1 MKLPAEGCSLS
12 LFLAFT
18 REKEA
23 LADKARQ
30 GAESLLGEKVESSR
44 LPFPVDVSCSCEE
57 GCLAVVKQEEI
68 VLLALYFTSLPPA
81 AEPPGGQG
89 DDAGPPVKE
98 DMIEPRVLI
107 ERAVKEIGTK
117 YAGLFEG
124 TAAAALILSSAHLEK
139 STIGTL
145 QELYEPPV
153 QGAEKLKNL
162 SIFHLKVPSYGDNRE
177 LLLQVAL
184 LNASTVLLMRLLSGI
199 EDYYCEIVEE
209 KNYLEG
215 ETFKVFRGR
224 AGEGPDYLALLEKR
238 IKDLSEKHIK
248 LSLNSAVVEERLEA
262 IKYRSVSVDRRR
274 ALLGKVLDREGLR
287 ETDAL
292 FTAVNIDADTKA
304 ALLEKGLRSLQ
315 VTLNNAQTAITS
327 MRMEIELFRSA
338 EAGRLQAEI
347 KEAQNLSVSVQ
358 GELKNMQHT
367 TLELQKEGVFLQTA
381 AGFIE
386 FILIFYYS
394 LGAWHLIDIHGFEKA
409 SPSFRFIFGL
419 VMGLSMTGMGHFLT
433 DSIKEKRLNPWLL
446 LCLAITVIMLVLA
459 WH

>member
-1 MKLPAEGCSLS
+1 MKMPVEGCSLS
-12 LFLAFT
+12 LFLAFA

-23 LADKARQ
+23 LADKARKR
-30 GAESLLGEKVESSR
+30 AESLMGEKVESSR
-44 LPFPVDVSCSCEE
+44 LSFPVAASWSCEK
-57 GCLAVVKQEEI
+57 GCLAVVKQEEM
-68 VLLALYFTSLPPA
+68 VLLGLYFTSLPPS

-89 DDAGPPVKE
+89 DDTEAPVKE
-98 DMIEPRVLI
+98 EMLEPRVLM
-107 ERAVKEIGTK
+107 ERAVREMETRYGE
-117 YAGLFEG
+117 LFEG
-124 TAAAALILSSAHLEK
+124 TAAATLILSSAHLEK

-145 QELYEPPV
+145 QESYEPGV
-153 QGAEKLKNL
+153 KGGEKLKNL
-162 SIFHLKVPSYGDNRE
+162 SIFSLKVSSCGDNRE
-177 LLLQVAL
+177 LLMQVAL

-215 ETFKVFRGR
+215 ETFKVFRGK
-224 AGEGPDYLALLEKR
+224 AGEGPEYLALLEKR
-238 IKDLSEKHIK
+238 IRDLSEKHIK

-287 ETDAL
+287 ETEAL
-292 FTAVNIDADTKA
+292 FSAINIDVDTQA

-327 MRMEIELFRSA
+327 MRMEVELFRSA

-394 LGAWHLIDIHGFEKA
+394 LGAWHLINIHGFEKA
-409 SPSFRFIFGL
+409 TPTFRFIFGL

-446 LCLAITVIMLVLA
+446 LCLAVTVIMLVLA